1 MSTLRE
7 RPVTSLEDSERQ
19 RGSTMSENTAADT
32 TEDLRKYV
40 VFVVEDEPAWEA
52 KSEAE
57 RQVTFDADYAFGQ
70 ALERRGGKVVG
81 GSALAHTSAWQILRN
96 DANDTGRVTRR
107 TDGPYTESVEQL
119 GGFYIVESPSMEA
132 IVESAEEMMPVH
144 VRLEIAPGFHD

>member
-1 MSTLRE
+1 MSQE
-7 RPVTSLEDSERQ
+7 
-19 RGSTMSENTAADT
+19 
-32 TEDLRKYV
+32 LRKYV

-52 KSEAE
+52 KTAAE
-57 RQVTFDADYAFGQ
+57 RQVTYDADFAFGQ

-81 GSALAHTSAWQILRN
+81 GSGLAHTSTWQILEHN
-96 DANDTGRVTRR
+96 GGVTRR
-107 TDGPYTESVEQL
+107 TDGPFTESVEQL

>member
-1 MSTLRE
+1 
-7 RPVTSLEDSERQ
+7 
-19 RGSTMSENTAADT
+19 MSENVGADT
-32 TEDLRKYV
+32 MGDLRKYV

-52 KSEAE
+52 KSDAE

-81 GSALAHTSAWQILRN
+81 GSALAHTSQWQILRN
-96 DANDTGRVTRR
+96 EGGVTRR
-107 TDGPYTESVEQL
+107 TDGPFAESVEQL

-144 VRLEIAPGFHD
+144 VRLEIAPGFHE